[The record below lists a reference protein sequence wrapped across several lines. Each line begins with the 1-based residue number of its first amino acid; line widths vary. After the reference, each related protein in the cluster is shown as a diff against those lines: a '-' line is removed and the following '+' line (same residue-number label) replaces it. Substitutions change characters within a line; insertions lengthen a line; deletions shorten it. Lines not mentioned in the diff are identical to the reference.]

1 MALKISLKPGER
13 FVVNGAVVTN
23 GDRRSTFIIQ
33 NKVSILRERDIMT
46 AEEVTTPARRV
57 YFPIMLS
64 YLEPAKASD
73 YAGEFMLRMSDLM
86 GALMNPQ
93 VKHACAQI
101 SIDMMNR
108 DYYRALAG
116 CRKIIDYEHI
126 ALNSLNNTGDS
137 HGPGSLPARAENSGI
152 AA

>member
-1 MALKISLKPGER
+1 MALKITLKPGER
-13 FVVNGAVVTN
+13 FVVNGAVLTN
-23 GDRRSTFIIQ
+23 GDRRSSFIIQ

-46 AEEVTTPARRV
+46 EDEVTSPARRV

-64 YLEPAKASD
+64 YLEPDRAADYSD
-73 YAGEFMLRMSDLM
+73 EFMTRMTELM

-93 VKHACAQI
+93 VKLACAQI

-108 DYYRALAG
+108 EYYRALAA
-116 CRKIIDYEHI
+116 CRKIIDYETL
-126 ALNSLNNTGDS
+126 ALHALTTGDS